1 MKDKLNC
8 PLNYGSSLE
17 VSYYATVTCPLHLYC
32 GSRIVVNFDNS
43 SKLLL
48 VINAQKRKQINREV
62 REVFKQA
69 AFIALYVASGQN
81 IEQLFLELEWA
92 LSQLLTRRP

>member
-8 PLNYGSSLE
+8 QLNYGSPLE
-17 VSYYATVTCPLHLYC
+17 VSYYATVTYPLHLYC

-48 VINAQKRKQINREV
+48 VTHKRGNKSKENV

-69 AFIALYVASGQN
+69 ALLYMSPVAKILNNYSSSSNG
-81 IEQLFLELEWA
+81 L
-92 LSQLLTRRP
+92 

>member
-1 MKDKLNC
+1 MSAELWFAIA
-8 PLNYGSSLE
+8 LE
-17 VSYYATVTCPLHLYC
+17 VSCYATVTYPLHLYC

-48 VINAQKRKQINREV
+48 VTHKRGNKSKEKV

-69 AFIALYVASGQN
+69 ALLYMSPVAKILNNYSSSSNG
-81 IEQLFLELEWA
+81 L
-92 LSQLLTRRP
+92 

>member
-8 PLNYGSSLE
+8 QLNCGSPLE
-17 VSYYATVTCPLHLYC
+17 VSYCAIVTYPLHLYC
-32 GSRIVVNFDNS
+32 RSRIVVNFDNS

-48 VINAQKRKQINREV
+48 VTHKRGNKSKEKV
-62 REVFKQA
+62 TEVFKQA
-69 AFIALYVASGQN
+69 ALLYNVASGQN